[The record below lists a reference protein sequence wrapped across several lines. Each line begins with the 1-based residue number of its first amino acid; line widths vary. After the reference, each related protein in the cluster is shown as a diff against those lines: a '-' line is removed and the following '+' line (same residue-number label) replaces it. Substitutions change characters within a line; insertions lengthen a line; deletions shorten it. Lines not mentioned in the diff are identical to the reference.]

1 MTDQLPIKTI
11 AVCGIGQMGSAAAVF
26 FRRAGYQVLLW
37 GRNRAKL
44 DAVGAELDRLEAWL
58 DENVGL
64 APASGGAITPS
75 DDLAEVDRRADLVM
89 DCIAEDLEQKAAL
102 LGRMTSSIA
111 RGAVMISTTSGLS
124 ITQMG
129 RRSGTA
135 HLLVGAHFWNPPHLM
150 PLVEV
155 VRGADT
161 PKEKFELV
169 CKLLESIGK
178 IAVRVEKDVPGFIG
192 NRLQHAMWREA
203 IALVEQGVATA
214 EDVDRVA
221 RLTFGLRLPAVG
233 PIENCDLVG
242 LDLVSAIHS
251 YLMPD
256 LASGS
261 QVAAAVTERVAA
273 GQLGM
278 KSGRGFYNWNER
290 DAKGLV
296 DRRDRQIV
304 QQLRFLKECDAM

>member
-1 MTDQLPIKTI
+1 MNKQNSIKTI

-26 FRRAGYQVLLW
+26 FRRAGYHVLLW
-37 GRNRAKL
+37 GRDRAKL
-44 DAVGAELDRLEAWL
+44 DAVGRELDRLEAWL
-58 DENVGL
+58 DANVAR
-64 APASGGAITPS
+64 APATGGTITRN
-75 DDLAEVDRRADLVM
+75 DDLAWVDQRADLVM
-89 DCIAEDLEQKAAL
+89 DCIAEDLDQKAAL
-102 LGRMTSSIA
+102 LRRMTSSIE

-124 ITQMG
+124 ITEMG

-150 PLVEV
+150 PVVEV
-155 VRGADT
+155 VRGAET
-161 PKEKFELV
+161 PTDKFELV
-169 CKLLESIGK
+169 CELLETIGK
-178 IAVRVEKDVPGFIG
+178 IAIRVEKDVPGFIG

-214 EDVDRVA
+214 ADVDRVA

-261 QVAAAVTERVAA
+261 QVAASVTDRVAA

-278 KSGRGFYNWNER
+278 KSGQGFYDWNQR
-290 DAKGLV
+290 DAKALV

-304 QQLRFLKECDAM
+304 QQLAFLKQCDAM